1 MSPIN
6 FKLGKSIQSLK
17 PNLWYYGVLGSWGV
31 KSMIIVLVKI
41 WFFWIHTFLSISKLF
56 CRYIITIRIFDYL
69 GIKTII
75 VVISTMIQICT
86 VIDHALGGGIYF
98 DHAWSNIHLVM
109 YLRLVYQINPF
120 IIYIFTNLSQKLETK
135 KKFRIYID
143 VVPLP
148 CHQHLANVNL
158 WFLQLLKLILI
169 IFSFAESLK
178 FS

>member
-6 FKLGKSIQSLK
+6 FKLGKSIKSLK
-17 PNLWYYGVLGSWGV
+17 QNLWYYGVFGSWGV

-98 DHAWSNIHLVM
+98 DHAWSNIHLVFF
-109 YLRLVYQINPF
+109 LVFFAKGLFAIIDIVKMKPF
-120 IIYIFTNLSQKLETK
+120 
-135 KKFRIYID
+135 
-143 VVPLP
+143 
-148 CHQHLANVNL
+148 
-158 WFLQLLKLILI
+158 LI
-169 IFSFAESLK
+169 IF
-178 FS
+178 